1 MPKSKKITVLL
12 KGYPRLSET
21 FIAQE
26 LLGLEKAGFELE
38 LVAMRRPTD
47 KKRHPVHDE
56 IRANVYYLP
65 EYLHEEP
72 TRVLK
77 ALIKT
82 SRLPG
87 FRTVLAQ
94 FLKDLPRDLSRN
106 RFRRLGQAMVLVAEW
121 PGKAEWLHAHFIH
134 TPASVA
140 FYASLLRGMGWSVSA
155 HAKDIWT
162 SQDWDLADKLAHVDW
177 AVTCTRVGYEQL
189 SALAK
194 DRRAEDRKVVHLSY
208 HGLDLQRFPH
218 FEGGRSSR
226 DGSAANDPVRLLSVG
241 RAVKKKGYDVLLR
254 ALASLPK
261 ELNWTFTHIGG
272 GDELAKLKVLAEQL
286 SIADRITWKGAM
298 DQRDVL
304 THYRESDLFTLACRI
319 TADGDRDGL
328 PNVLVEAASQG
339 LMAVSTTVS
348 GISELFVD
356 GENGMLVAP
365 DDPTVL
371 AEALQKAIRNPDL
384 RQRLGSSAEQKV
396 RQDFDY
402 QNSIRDLTALFNRS
416 LGQ

>member
-56 IRANVYYLP
+56 IRANVHYLP

-72 TRVLK
+72 IRVLK
-77 ALIKT
+77 ALWKT
-82 SRLPG
+82 AKLPG
-87 FRTVLAQ
+87 FRTALAQ
-94 FLKDLPRDLSRN
+94 FFKDLPRDLSRN

-121 PGKAEWLHAHFIH
+121 PGKAAWLHAHFIH

-140 FYASLLRGMGWSVSA
+140 FYVSLLRGMGWSVSA

-189 SALAK
+189 SRLAQP
-194 DRRAEDRKVVHLSY
+194 RQEVVHLSY

-218 FEGGRSSR
+218 FEGARSRR
-226 DGSAANDPVRLLSVG
+226 DGSDASDPVRILSVG
-241 RAVKKKGYDVLLR
+241 RAVKKKGYDVLLQ

-272 GDELAKLKVLAEQL
+272 GDELAKLKALADQL
-286 SIADRITWKGAM
+286 GISNRITWKGAM
-298 DQRDVL
+298 DQKEVL

-348 GISELFVD
+348 GISELFVN
-356 GENGMLVAP
+356 GENGLLVAP
-365 DDPTVL
+365 DDPAVL
-371 AEALQKAIRNPDL
+371 ADALKQAIGNPDL
-384 RQRLGSSAEQKV
+384 RHQLGMAAEQKV

-402 QNSIRDLTALFNRS
+402 QNSIRDLTVLFNRS
-416 LGQ
+416 LHK

>member
-1 MPKSKKITVLL
+1 MPTSKKITVLL

-56 IRANVYYLP
+56 IRANVHYLP

-72 TRVLK
+72 IRVLK

-82 SRLPG
+82 ARLPG
-87 FRTVLAQ
+87 FRTVLSQ
-94 FLKDLPRDLSRN
+94 FFKDLPRDLSRN

-121 PGKAEWLHAHFIH
+121 PGKAAWLHAHFIH

-189 SALAK
+189 SRLAQP
-194 DRRAEDRKVVHLSY
+194 RQGVVHLSY

-218 FEGGRSSR
+218 VDGARSRR
-226 DGSAANDPVRLLSVG
+226 DSSDVHDPVRILSVG
-241 RAVKKKGYDVLLR
+241 RAVKKKGYDVLLH

-272 GDELAKLKVLAEQL
+272 GDELAKLKALAEQL
-286 SIADRITWKGAM
+286 GISHHITWKGAM
-298 DQRDVL
+298 DQKEVL

-348 GISELFVD
+348 GISELFV
-356 GENGMLVAP
+356 NGVNGLLVAP
-365 DDPTVL
+365 DDPAVL
-371 AEALQKAIRNPDL
+371 AEALQQAICHPDL
-384 RQRLGSSAEQKV
+384 RHQLGMAAEQKV

-402 QNSIRDLTALFNRS
+402 QNSIRDLTVLFNRS